1 MTPLDFESQQDIPSS
16 TVSNWMK
23 NKQYWTSKQ
32 SIEDLMK
39 KSMIVGSDK
48 NYPELIKIMEGNVK
62 RAILI
67 CLVNK

>member
-39 KSMIVGSDK
+39 KSIIEGSDK
-48 NYPELIKIMEGNVK
+48 IYPELIKIMEGNVK
-62 RAILI
+62 SAILI